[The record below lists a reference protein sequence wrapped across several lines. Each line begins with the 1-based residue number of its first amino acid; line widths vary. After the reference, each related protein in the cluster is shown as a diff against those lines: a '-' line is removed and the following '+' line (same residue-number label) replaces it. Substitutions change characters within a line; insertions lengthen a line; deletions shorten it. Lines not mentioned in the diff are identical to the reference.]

1 MAIAILVKFQFIF
14 AFSIEGVVVIHALY
28 ANSYAL
34 LNSTV
39 NQFNNKDDGL
49 SLLEWHEATRYHDDG
64 QVDDIKKRL
73 YATIKKFIKWKKS
86 TKILFG
92 AIG

>member
-1 MAIAILVKFQFIF
+1 
-14 AFSIEGVVVIHALY
+14 VVVIHALY

-49 SLLEWHEATRYHDDG
+49 ELSNHEKSKLLFSTLSSSNNPNFLSFSNTKTSFFHVTTFSKLHDTT
-64 QVDDIKKRL
+64 L
-73 YATIKKFIKWKKS
+73 PF
-86 TKILFG
+86 F
-92 AIG
+92 